1 MIFQS
6 RKIAF
11 YSVYLLLI
19 LVLISCVNDIDTIKK
34 VTYDPKSPDNVT
46 QNLEV
51 KYTDSGYAKIQLF
64 AKLAETY
71 TKPESIMKLKD
82 GLRVNFFSDDGKIVS
97 YLTALYG
104 EINYTKGI
112 MYVRD
117 SVQLYNIEKQQRLE
131 TEELI
136 WNQKDSL
143 IYTNKS
149 VIVRTKGGILFGDG
163 IRTQQDFE
171 FYEFIHPKGKINFD
185 KEKSK

>member
-97 YLTALYG
+97 YF
-104 EINYTKGI
+104 N
-112 MYVRD
+112 
-117 SVQLYNIEKQQRLE
+117 S
-131 TEELI
+131 
-136 WNQKDSL
+136 
-143 IYTNKS
+143 
-149 VIVRTKGGILFGDG
+149 F
-163 IRTQQDFE
+163 IR
-171 FYEFIHPKGKINFD
+171 
-185 KEKSK
+185 